1 MRRLRSASQRGE
13 TLVELLVAVTIL
25 GLTVVA
31 VIGGLATSI
40 MMSDGHRKRAMA
52 SAEVRK
58 FAEAIQGSVLGS
70 PTGYL
75 ECAGASH
82 YDVYNPAGY
91 LTEVTAVAYWNP
103 VAPFTPTPLPTA
115 GPSPAAATAGSF
127 GPICNNGG
135 VQRLSLRVT
144 VNATNVAEQLV
155 IYVRQP
161 CRSGD
166 PLCS

>member
-31 VIGGLATSI
+31 VIGGLTTSI

-58 FAEAIQGSVLGS
+58 FSEAIQGFVLT
-70 PTGYL
+70 TGYQ
-75 ECAGASH
+75 ECAPASH

-91 LTEVTAVAYWNP
+91 LTEVTAISYWNP

-127 GPICNNGG
+127 GSTCTNGG

-144 VNATNVAEQLV
+144 VNSSNVSEQLE

-161 CRSGD
+161 CRPGD
-166 PLCS
+166 PPCS